1 MKMFETIGFE
11 SHTKI
16 NQIICPC
23 LLNSMIYSLQ
33 KRRQKKDFYS
43 KDFEQSMK
51 LREGVEFT
59 KLA

>member
-1 MKMFETIGFE
+1 MFETIGFE

-16 NQIICPC
+16 NQIVCPC
-23 LLNSMIYSLQ
+23 LLNSMIYSSQ
-33 KRRQKKDFYS
+33 KRRQKKDFHS